1 MKRYIYYSI
10 IVGLLPILSCT
21 DGLDLYPN
29 DKIIVDNYWNTAED
43 ALRAVN
49 ATYSNTFPQN
59 DTYGCDLLFFD
70 AASDNSYPQH
80 SNQFGNFQQISLNA
94 FESNHAAL
102 QELWNRRYV
111 TIRRCADFLVNI
123 GRVDMDSDLKRRYT
137 GEVLFQRA
145 YAYYYLIAQFGD
157 VPWVDH
163 PLTIQEASSIRR
175 TDKYVIAKK
184 IISDLDYA
192 AAHLPSTYTDEK
204 DDGRATRWAAFA
216 LKSRICMF
224 MAGDYRKPFD
234 DQKWYWEQARN
245 ATDSIITKSGK
256 SLYTPNNQL
265 TGESYRK
272 LFYDDNA
279 SVGSGE
285 IIYDSQFTSAERAL
299 YGFTVKVACI
309 SDGGWNSWVPTQSMV
324 DAYEVKVS
332 NSEAYPIDDPR
343 SNYDPENPYV
353 NRDPRLAAS
362 IYYTGPGGTTLAGS
376 EYNSQPGSTSGDKM
390 DQHNGSPTGYG
401 WKKYVDPSLL
411 GVWDTGHDFPL
422 IRLAEVYLDAAEAR
436 NELAASPSS
445 DSKIRNYSG
454 MTRWRVGMP
463 DFPSNL
469 TKDEMRERI
478 RNERRV
484 EMAFEGTRFFDI
496 RRWRIAEDVLNA
508 EDGWIVGMKLDE
520 PGGYQVVESGK
531 WAGHVKVRQRT
542 TFTED
547 QYVWPLPSRETEL
560 NPNLNEE
567 PLTEIGET
575 DYTYE

>member
-1 MKRYIYYSI
+1 MKRYIYYFMI
-10 IVGLLPILSCT
+10 IGLLPVFSCT

-29 DKIIVDNYWNTAED
+29 DKVTVDNYWNTAED

-49 ATYSNTFPQN
+49 ATYSNTFPQS
-59 DTYGCDLLFFD
+59 DTYGCDLLFLD
-70 AASDNSYPQH
+70 AASDNTYPQH
-80 SNQFGNFQQISLNA
+80 SNQFGNFQQIALNA
-94 FESNHAAL
+94 FEANHAAL

-123 GRVDMDSDLKRRYT
+123 GNVNMDPILKNRYT
-137 GEVLFQRA
+137 AEVLFQRA

-175 TDKYVIAKK
+175 TDKYAIAKQ

-192 AAHLPSTYTDEK
+192 AANLPSSYTNEE
-204 DDGRATRWAAFA
+204 DDGRVTRWAAFA

-224 MAGDYRKPFD
+224 MAGDYRKSSP
-234 DQKWYWEQARN
+234 DQKWYWEQARD
-245 ATDSIITKSGK
+245 ATDSVITKSGK

-272 LFYDDNA
+272 LFYDDAA

-299 YGFTVKVACI
+299 YGFTVKIACI

-343 SNYDPENPYV
+343 SNYNPDDPYV

-362 IYYTGPGGTTLAGS
+362 IYYTGTGGTTLAGS

-401 WKKYVDPSLL
+401 WKKYVDPSLI

-436 NELAASPSS
+436 NELANSPSE
-445 DSKIRNYSG
+445 DAKIRNYSG
-454 MTRWRVGMP
+454 MTRWRGGMP
-463 DFPSNL
+463 DFPNNL
-469 TKDEMRERI
+469 TQDEMRERI

-484 EMAFEGTRFFDI
+484 ELAFEGARFFDI
-496 RRWRIAEDVLNA
+496 RRWGIAKNVLNA
-508 EDGWIVGMKLDE
+508 EDGWIIGMKLDNA
-520 PGGYQVVESGK
+520 GGYQVVESGK
-531 WAGHVKVRQRT
+531 WKGHVKVRQRT
-542 TFTED
+542 LFTSD
-547 QYVWPLPSRETEL
+547 QYVWPIPSREIEL
-560 NPNLNEE
+560 NPNLEAE
-567 PLTEIGET
+567 PLMEIE
-575 DYTYE
+575 

>member
-1 MKRYIYYSI
+1 MKRYIYYFMI
-10 IVGLLPILSCT
+10 IGLLPVFSCT

-29 DKIIVDNYWNTAED
+29 DKVTVDNYWNTAED
-43 ALRAVN
+43 PLRAVN
-49 ATYSNTFPQN
+49 ATYSNTFPQS
-59 DTYGCDLLFFD
+59 DTYGCDLLFLD
-70 AASDNSYPQH
+70 AASDNTYPQH
-80 SNQFGNFQQISLNA
+80 SNQFGNFQQIALNA
-94 FESNHAAL
+94 FEANHAAL

-123 GRVDMDSDLKRRYT
+123 GNVNMDPILKNRYT
-137 GEVLFQRA
+137 AEVLFQRA

-175 TDKYVIAKK
+175 TDKYAIAKQ

-192 AAHLPSTYTDEK
+192 AANLPSSYTNEE
-204 DDGRATRWAAFA
+204 DDGRVTRWAAFA

-224 MAGDYRKPFD
+224 MAGDYRKSSP
-234 DQKWYWEQARN
+234 DQKWYWEQARD
-245 ATDSIITKSGK
+245 ATDSVITKSGK

-272 LFYDDNA
+272 LFYDDAA

-299 YGFTVKVACI
+299 YGFTVKIACI

-343 SNYDPENPYV
+343 SNYNPDDPYV

-362 IYYTGPGGTTLAGS
+362 IYYTGTGGTTLAGS

-401 WKKYVDPSLL
+401 WKKYVDPSLI

-436 NELAASPSS
+436 NELANSPSE
-445 DSKIRNYSG
+445 DAKIRNYSG

-463 DFPSNL
+463 DFPNNL

-484 EMAFEGTRFFDI
+484 ELAFEGARFFDI
-496 RRWRIAEDVLNA
+496 RRWGIAKNVLNA
-508 EDGWIVGMKLDE
+508 EDGWIIGMKLDNA
-520 PGGYQVVESGK
+520 GGYQVVESGK
-531 WAGHVKVRQRT
+531 WKGHVKVRQRT
-542 TFTED
+542 LFTSD
-547 QYVWPLPSRETEL
+547 QYVWPIPSREIEL
-560 NPNLNEE
+560 NPNLEAE
-567 PLTEIGET
+567 PLMEIE
-575 DYTYE
+575 

>member
-1 MKRYIYYSI
+1 MKRYICYSLI
-10 IVGLLPILSCT
+10 IGLLPILSCT

-29 DKIIVDNYWNTAED
+29 DKITVENYWNTVDD

-49 ATYSNTFPQN
+49 ATYSNTFPQD
-59 DTYGCDLLFFD
+59 DTYGCDLLFLD

-80 SNQFGNFQQISLNA
+80 TNQFGNFQQITLNA

-102 QELWNRRYV
+102 QELWNRRFE

-123 GRVDMDSDLKRRYT
+123 GRVEMEHSLKQRYT
-137 GEVLFQRA
+137 AEVLFQRA

-184 IISDLDYA
+184 IISDLEYA
-192 AAHLPSTYTDEK
+192 AAHLPSAYTDEE

-234 DQKWYWEQARN
+234 DQTWYWEQARN

-256 SLYTPNNQL
+256 ALYTPNNQL

-285 IIYDSQFTSAERAL
+285 VIYDSQFTSAERAL
-299 YGFTVKVACI
+299 YGFTVKIACI

-324 DAYEVKVS
+324 DAYELKVS

-362 IYYTGPGGTTLAGS
+362 IYYPGGKTLAGND
-376 EYNSQPGSTSGDKM
+376 YNSQPGSTGGDKM

-401 WKKYVDPSLL
+401 WKKYVDPSLM

-445 DSKIRNYSG
+445 DSKIRNYAG

-484 EMAFEGTRFFDI
+484 ELAFEGARFFDI
-496 RRWRIAEDVLNA
+496 RRWGIAEDVLNA
-508 EDGWIVGMKLDE
+508 DDGWIVGMKLDNV
-520 PGGYQVVESGK
+520 GGYQVMESGK
-531 WAGHVKVRQRT
+531 WAGHVKVRQRSP
-542 TFTED
+542 FTAD
-547 QYVWPLPSRETEL
+547 QYVWPLPNRETEL
-560 NPNLNEE
+560 NPNLNKEI
-567 PLTEIGET
+567 LTEIAEAE
-575 DYTYE
+575 YTYE

>member
-1 MKRYIYYSI
+1 MKRYIYYFMI
-10 IVGLLPILSCT
+10 IGLLPVFSCT

-29 DKIIVDNYWNTAED
+29 DKVTVDNYWNTAED

-49 ATYSNTFPQN
+49 ATYSNTFPQS
-59 DTYGCDLLFFD
+59 DTYGCDLLFLD
-70 AASDNSYPQH
+70 AASDNTYPQH
-80 SNQFGNFQQISLNA
+80 SNQFGNFQQIALNA
-94 FESNHAAL
+94 FEANHAAL

-123 GRVDMDSDLKRRYT
+123 GNVNMDPILKNRYT
-137 GEVLFQRA
+137 AEVLFQRA

-175 TDKYVIAKK
+175 TDKYAIAKQ

-192 AAHLPSTYTDEK
+192 AANLPSSYTNEE
-204 DDGRATRWAAFA
+204 DDGRVTRWAAFA

-224 MAGDYRKPFD
+224 MAGDYRKSSP
-234 DQKWYWEQARN
+234 DQKWYWEQARD
-245 ATDSIITKSGK
+245 ATDSVITKSGK

-272 LFYDDNA
+272 LFYDDAA

-299 YGFTVKVACI
+299 YGFTVKIACI

-343 SNYDPENPYV
+343 SNYNPDDPYV

-362 IYYTGPGGTTLAGS
+362 IYYTGTGGTTLAGS

-401 WKKYVDPSLL
+401 WKKYVDPSLI

-436 NELAASPSS
+436 NELAKSPSE
-445 DSKIRNYSG
+445 DAKIRNYSG
-454 MTRWRVGMP
+454 MTRWRVGMT
-463 DFPSNL
+463 DFPNNL

-484 EMAFEGTRFFDI
+484 ELAFEGARFFDI
-496 RRWRIAEDVLNA
+496 RRWGIAKNVLNA
-508 EDGWIVGMKLDE
+508 EDGWIIGMKLDNA
-520 PGGYQVVESGK
+520 GGYQVVESGK
-531 WAGHVKVRQRT
+531 WKGHVKVRQRT
-542 TFTED
+542 LFTSE
-547 QYVWPLPSRETEL
+547 QYVWPIPSREIEL
-560 NPNLNEE
+560 NPNLEAE
-567 PLTEIGET
+567 PLMEIE
-575 DYTYE
+575 

>member
-1 MKRYIYYSI
+1 MKRYIYYFMI
-10 IVGLLPILSCT
+10 IGLLPVFSCT

-29 DKIIVDNYWNTAED
+29 DKVTVDNYWNTAED

-49 ATYSNTFPQN
+49 ATYSNTFPQS
-59 DTYGCDLLFFD
+59 DTYGCDLLFLD
-70 AASDNSYPQH
+70 AASDNTYPQH
-80 SNQFGNFQQISLNA
+80 SNQFGNFQQIALNA
-94 FESNHAAL
+94 FEANHAAL

-123 GRVDMDSDLKRRYT
+123 GNVNMDPILKNRYT
-137 GEVLFQRA
+137 AEVLFQRA

-175 TDKYVIAKK
+175 TDKYAIAKQ

-192 AAHLPSTYTDEK
+192 AANLPSSYTNEE
-204 DDGRATRWAAFA
+204 DDGRVTRWAAFA

-224 MAGDYRKPFD
+224 MAGDYRKSSP
-234 DQKWYWEQARN
+234 DQKWYWEQARD
-245 ATDSIITKSGK
+245 ATDSVITKSGK

-272 LFYDDNA
+272 LFYDDAA

-299 YGFTVKVACI
+299 YGFTVKIACI

-343 SNYDPENPYV
+343 SNYNPDDPYV

-362 IYYTGPGGTTLAGS
+362 IYYTGTGGTTLAGS

-401 WKKYVDPSLL
+401 WKKYVDPGLI

-436 NELAASPSS
+436 NELANSPSE
-445 DSKIRNYSG
+445 DAKIRNYSG

-463 DFPSNL
+463 DFSNNL

-484 EMAFEGTRFFDI
+484 ELAFEGARFFDI
-496 RRWRIAEDVLNA
+496 RRWGIAENVLNA
-508 EDGWIVGMKLDE
+508 EDGWIIGMKLDNA
-520 PGGYQVVESGK
+520 GGYQVVESGK
-531 WAGHVKVRQRT
+531 WKGHVKVRQRT
-542 TFTED
+542 LFTSD
-547 QYVWPLPSRETEL
+547 QYVWPIPSREIEL
-560 NPNLNEE
+560 NPNLEAE
-567 PLTEIGET
+567 PLMEIE
-575 DYTYE
+575 

>member
-1 MKRYIYYSI
+1 M
-10 IVGLLPILSCT
+10 
-21 DGLDLYPN
+21 
-29 DKIIVDNYWNTAED
+29 
-43 ALRAVN
+43 
-49 ATYSNTFPQN
+49 
-59 DTYGCDLLFFD
+59 
-70 AASDNSYPQH
+70 
-80 SNQFGNFQQISLNA
+80 
-94 FESNHAAL
+94 
-102 QELWNRRYV
+102 
-111 TIRRCADFLVNI
+111 
-123 GRVDMDSDLKRRYT
+123 
-137 GEVLFQRA
+137 
-145 YAYYYLIAQFGD
+145 
-157 VPWVDH
+157 
-163 PLTIQEASSIRR
+163 
-175 TDKYVIAKK
+175 IAKK
-184 IISDLDYA
+184 IISDLEYA
-192 AAHLPSTYTDEK
+192 AAHLPSAYTDEE

-234 DQKWYWEQARN
+234 DQTWYWEQARN

-256 SLYTPNNQL
+256 ALYTPNNQL

-285 IIYDSQFTSAERAL
+285 VIYDSQFTSAERAL
-299 YGFTVKVACI
+299 YGFTVKIACI

-324 DAYEVKVS
+324 DAYELKVS

-362 IYYTGPGGTTLAGS
+362 IYYPGGKTLAGND
-376 EYNSQPGSTSGDKM
+376 YNSQPGSTGGDKM

-401 WKKYVDPSLL
+401 WKKYVDPSLM

-445 DSKIRNYSG
+445 DSKIRNYAG

-484 EMAFEGTRFFDI
+484 ELAFEGARFFDI
-496 RRWRIAEDVLNA
+496 RRWGIAEDVLNA
-508 EDGWIVGMKLDE
+508 DDGWIVGMKLDNV
-520 PGGYQVVESGK
+520 GGYQVMESGK
-531 WAGHVKVRQRT
+531 WAGHVKVRQRSP
-542 TFTED
+542 FTAD

-560 NPNLNEE
+560 NPNLNKEI
-567 PLTEIGET
+567 LTEIAEAE
-575 DYTYE
+575 YTYE

>member
-1 MKRYIYYSI
+1 MKRYICYSLI
-10 IVGLLPILSCT
+10 IGLLPILSCT

-29 DKIIVDNYWNTAED
+29 DKITVENYWNTADD

-49 ATYSNTFPQN
+49 ATYSNTFPQD
-59 DTYGCDLLFFD
+59 DTYGCDLLFLD

-80 SNQFGNFQQISLNA
+80 TNQFGNFQQITLNA

-102 QELWNRRYV
+102 QELWNRRFE

-123 GRVDMDSDLKRRYT
+123 GRVEMEHSLKQRYT
-137 GEVLFQRA
+137 AEVLFQRA

-184 IISDLDYA
+184 IISDLEYA
-192 AAHLPSTYTDEK
+192 AAHLPSAYTDEE

-234 DQKWYWEQARN
+234 DQTWYWEQARN

-256 SLYTPNNQL
+256 ALYTPNNQL

-285 IIYDSQFTSAERAL
+285 VIYDSQFTSAERAL
-299 YGFTVKVACI
+299 YGFTVKIACI

-362 IYYTGPGGTTLAGS
+362 IYYPGGKTLAGND
-376 EYNSQPGSTSGDKM
+376 YNSQPGSTGGDKM

-401 WKKYVDPSLL
+401 WKKYVDPSLM

-445 DSKIRNYSG
+445 DSKIRNYAG

-484 EMAFEGTRFFDI
+484 ELAFEGARFFDI
-496 RRWRIAEDVLNA
+496 RRWGIAEDVLNA
-508 EDGWIVGMKLDE
+508 DDGWIVGMKLDNV
-520 PGGYQVVESGK
+520 GGYQVMESGK
-531 WAGHVKVRQRT
+531 WVGHVKVRQRSP
-542 TFTED
+542 FTAD

-560 NPNLNEE
+560 NPNLNKEI
-567 PLTEIGET
+567 LTEIAEAE
-575 DYTYE
+575 YTYE

>member
-1 MKRYIYYSI
+1 MKRYICYSLI
-10 IVGLLPILSCT
+10 IGLLPILSCT

-29 DKIIVDNYWNTAED
+29 DKITIENYWNTADD

-49 ATYSNTFPQN
+49 ATYSNTFPQDDN
-59 DTYGCDLLFFD
+59 YSCDMLFLD
-70 AASDNSYPQH
+70 ATSDNSNPQH
-80 SNQFGNFQQISLNA
+80 TNQCGKFQQITLNA

-102 QELWNRRYV
+102 QELWNRRFE

-123 GRVDMDSDLKRRYT
+123 GRVEMEHSLKQRYT
-137 GEVLFQRA
+137 AEVLFQRA

-184 IISDLDYA
+184 IISDLEYA
-192 AAHLPSTYTDEK
+192 AAHLPSAYTDEE

-234 DQKWYWEQARN
+234 DQTWYWEQARN

-256 SLYTPNNQL
+256 ALYTPNNQL

-285 IIYDSQFTSAERAL
+285 VIYDSQFTSAERAL
-299 YGFTVKVACI
+299 YGFTVKIACI
-309 SDGGWNSWVPTQSMV
+309 SDGCWNSWVPTQSMV

-362 IYYTGPGGTTLAGS
+362 IYYPGGKTLAGND
-376 EYNSQPGSTSGDKM
+376 YNSQPGSTGGDKM

-401 WKKYVDPSLL
+401 WKKYVDPSLM

-422 IRLAEVYLDAAEAR
+422 IRLAEVYLDAAEAH

-445 DSKIRNYSG
+445 DSKIRNYAG

-484 EMAFEGTRFFDI
+484 ELAFEGARFFDI
-496 RRWRIAEDVLNA
+496 RRWGITEDVLNA
-508 EDGWIVGMKLDE
+508 NDGWIVGMKLDNV
-520 PGGYQVVESGK
+520 GGYQVMESGK
-531 WAGHVKVRQRT
+531 WAGHVKVRQRSP
-542 TFTED
+542 FTAD

-560 NPNLNEE
+560 NPNLNK
-567 PLTEIGET
+567 EILNEIAEAE
-575 DYTYE
+575 YTYE

>member
-1 MKRYIYYSI
+1 MKRYIYYFMI
-10 IVGLLPILSCT
+10 IGLLPVFSCT

-29 DKIIVDNYWNTAED
+29 DKVTVDNYWNTAED

-49 ATYSNTFPQN
+49 ATYSNTFPQS
-59 DTYGCDLLFFD
+59 DTYGCDLLFLD
-70 AASDNSYPQH
+70 AASDNTYPQH
-80 SNQFGNFQQISLNA
+80 SNQFGNFQQIALNA
-94 FESNHAAL
+94 FEANHAAL

-123 GRVDMDSDLKRRYT
+123 GNVNMDPILKNRYT
-137 GEVLFQRA
+137 AEVLFQRA

-175 TDKYVIAKK
+175 TDKYAIAKQ

-192 AAHLPSTYTDEK
+192 AANLPSSYTNEE
-204 DDGRATRWAAFA
+204 DDGRVTRWAAFA
-216 LKSRICMF
+216 LKRRICMF
-224 MAGDYRKPFD
+224 MAGDYRKSSP
-234 DQKWYWEQARN
+234 DQKWYWEQARD
-245 ATDSIITKSGK
+245 ATDSVITKSGK

-265 TGESYRK
+265 IGESYRK
-272 LFYDDNA
+272 LFYDDAA

-299 YGFTVKVACI
+299 YGFTVKIACI
-309 SDGGWNSWVPTQSMV
+309 SDGGWNTWVPTQSMV

-343 SNYDPENPYV
+343 SNYNPDDPYV

-362 IYYTGPGGTTLAGS
+362 IYYTGTGGTTLAGS

-401 WKKYVDPSLL
+401 WKKYVDPGLI

-436 NELAASPSS
+436 NELANSPSE
-445 DSKIRNYSG
+445 DAKIRYYSG

-463 DFPSNL
+463 DFPNNL

-484 EMAFEGTRFFDI
+484 ELAFEGARFFDI
-496 RRWRIAEDVLNA
+496 RRWGIAENVLNA
-508 EDGWIVGMKLDE
+508 EDGWIIGMKLDNA
-520 PGGYQVVESGK
+520 GGYQVVESGK
-531 WAGHVKVRQRT
+531 WKGHVKVRQRT
-542 TFTED
+542 LFTSD
-547 QYVWPLPSRETEL
+547 QYVWPIPSREIEL
-560 NPNLNEE
+560 NPNLEAE
-567 PLTEIGET
+567 PLMEIE
-575 DYTYE
+575 

>member
-1 MKRYIYYSI
+1 MKRYICYSLI
-10 IVGLLPILSCT
+10 IGLLPILSCT

-29 DKIIVDNYWNTAED
+29 DKITIENYWNTADD

-49 ATYSNTFPQN
+49 ATYSNTFPQD
-59 DTYGCDLLFFD
+59 DTYGCDLLFLD

-80 SNQFGNFQQISLNA
+80 TNQFGNFQQITLNA

-102 QELWNRRYV
+102 QELWNRRFE

-123 GRVDMDSDLKRRYT
+123 GRVEMEHSLKQRYT
-137 GEVLFQRA
+137 AEVLFQRA

-184 IISDLDYA
+184 IISDLEYA
-192 AAHLPSTYTDEK
+192 AAHLPSAYTDEE

-234 DQKWYWEQARN
+234 DQTWYWEQARN

-256 SLYTPNNQL
+256 ALYTPNNQL

-285 IIYDSQFTSAERAL
+285 VIYDSQFTSAERAL
-299 YGFTVKVACI
+299 YGFTVKIACI

-324 DAYEVKVS
+324 DVYEVKVS

-362 IYYTGPGGTTLAGS
+362 IYYPGGKTLAGND
-376 EYNSQPGSTSGDKM
+376 YNSQPGSTGGDKM

-401 WKKYVDPSLL
+401 WKKYVDPSLM

-445 DSKIRNYSG
+445 DSKIRNYAG

-484 EMAFEGTRFFDI
+484 ELAFEGARFFDI
-496 RRWRIAEDVLNA
+496 RRWGIAEDVLNA
-508 EDGWIVGMKLDE
+508 NDGWIVGMKLDNV
-520 PGGYQVVESGK
+520 GGYQVMESGK
-531 WAGHVKVRQRT
+531 WAGHVKVRQRSP
-542 TFTED
+542 FTAD

-560 NPNLNEE
+560 NPNLNKEI
-567 PLTEIGET
+567 LTEIAEAE
-575 DYTYE
+575 YTYE

>member
-1 MKRYIYYSI
+1 MKRYIYYFMI
-10 IVGLLPILSCT
+10 IGLLPVFSCT

-29 DKIIVDNYWNTAED
+29 DKVTVDNYWNTAED

-49 ATYSNTFPQN
+49 ATYSNTFPQS
-59 DTYGCDLLFFD
+59 DTYGCDLLFLD
-70 AASDNSYPQH
+70 AASDNTYPQH
-80 SNQFGNFQQISLNA
+80 SNQFGNFQQIALNA
-94 FESNHAAL
+94 FEANHAAL

-123 GRVDMDSDLKRRYT
+123 GNVNMDPILKNRYT
-137 GEVLFQRA
+137 AEVLFQRA

-175 TDKYVIAKK
+175 TDKYAIAKQ

-192 AAHLPSTYTDEK
+192 AANLPSSYTNEE
-204 DDGRATRWAAFA
+204 DDGRVTRWAAFA

-224 MAGDYRKPFD
+224 MAGDYRKSSP
-234 DQKWYWEQARN
+234 DQKWYWEQARD
-245 ATDSIITKSGK
+245 ATDSVITKSGK

-272 LFYDDNA
+272 LFYDDAA

-299 YGFTVKVACI
+299 YGFTVKIACI

-343 SNYDPENPYV
+343 SNYNPDDPYV

-362 IYYTGPGGTTLAGS
+362 IYYTGTGGTTLAGS

-401 WKKYVDPSLL
+401 WKKYVDPSLI

-436 NELAASPSS
+436 NELANSPSE
-445 DSKIRNYSG
+445 DAKIRNYSG

-463 DFPSNL
+463 DNL

-484 EMAFEGTRFFDI
+484 ELAFEGARFFDI
-496 RRWRIAEDVLNA
+496 RRWGIAENVLNA
-508 EDGWIVGMKLDE
+508 EDGWIIGMKLDNA
-520 PGGYQVVESGK
+520 GGYQVVESGK
-531 WAGHVKVRQRT
+531 WKGHVKVRQRT
-542 TFTED
+542 LFTSD
-547 QYVWPLPSRETEL
+547 QYVWPIPSREIEL
-560 NPNLNEE
+560 NPNLEAE
-567 PLTEIGET
+567 PLMEIE
-575 DYTYE
+575 

>member
-1 MKRYIYYSI
+1 MD
-10 IVGLLPILSCT
+10 PILK
-21 DGLDLYPN
+21 N
-29 DKIIVDNYWNTAED
+29 
-43 ALRAVN
+43 
-49 ATYSNTFPQN
+49 
-59 DTYGCDLLFFD
+59 
-70 AASDNSYPQH
+70 
-80 SNQFGNFQQISLNA
+80 
-94 FESNHAAL
+94 
-102 QELWNRRYV
+102 
-111 TIRRCADFLVNI
+111 
-123 GRVDMDSDLKRRYT
+123 RYT
-137 GEVLFQRA
+137 AEVLFQRA

-175 TDKYVIAKK
+175 TDKYAIAKQ

-192 AAHLPSTYTDEK
+192 AANLPSSYTNEE
-204 DDGRATRWAAFA
+204 DDGRVTRWAAFA

-224 MAGDYRKPFD
+224 MAGDYRKSSP
-234 DQKWYWEQARN
+234 DQKWYWEQARD
-245 ATDSIITKSGK
+245 ATDSVITKSGK

-272 LFYDDNA
+272 LFYDDAA

-299 YGFTVKVACI
+299 YGFTVKIACI

-343 SNYDPENPYV
+343 SNYNPDDPYV

-362 IYYTGPGGTTLAGS
+362 IYYTGTGGTTLAGS

-401 WKKYVDPSLL
+401 WKKYVDPSLI

-436 NELAASPSS
+436 NELANSPSE
-445 DSKIRNYSG
+445 DAKIRNYSG

-463 DFPSNL
+463 DFPNNL
-469 TKDEMRERI
+469 TKMR
-478 RNERRV
+478 
-484 EMAFEGTRFFDI
+484 
-496 RRWRIAEDVLNA
+496 
-508 EDGWIVGMKLDE
+508 
-520 PGGYQVVESGK
+520 
-531 WAGHVKVRQRT
+531 
-542 TFTED
+542 
-547 QYVWPLPSRETEL
+547 
-560 NPNLNEE
+560 
-567 PLTEIGET
+567 
-575 DYTYE
+575 

>member
-1 MKRYIYYSI
+1 MKRYICYSLI
-10 IVGLLPILSCT
+10 IGLLPILSCT

-29 DKIIVDNYWNTAED
+29 DKITVENYWNTADD

-49 ATYSNTFPQN
+49 ATYSNTFPQD
-59 DTYGCDLLFFD
+59 DTYGCDLLFLD

-80 SNQFGNFQQISLNA
+80 TNQFGNFQQITLNA

-102 QELWNRRYV
+102 QELWNRRFE
-111 TIRRCADFLVNI
+111 TIRRCADFLMNI
-123 GRVDMDSDLKRRYT
+123 GRVEMEHSLKQRYT
-137 GEVLFQRA
+137 AEVLFQRA

-163 PLTIQEASSIRR
+163 PLTIQEASVIKR

-184 IISDLDYA
+184 IISDLEYA
-192 AAHLPSTYTDEK
+192 AAHLPSAYTDEE

-234 DQKWYWEQARN
+234 DQIWYWEQARN

-256 SLYTPNNQL
+256 ALYTPNNQL

-285 IIYDSQFTSAERAL
+285 VIYDSQFTSAERAL

-362 IYYTGPGGTTLAGS
+362 IYYTGGKTLAGND
-376 EYNSQPGSTSGDKM
+376 YNSQPGSTGGDKM

-401 WKKYVDPSLL
+401 WKKYVDPSLM

-436 NELAASPSS
+436 NELAASPAN
-445 DSKIRNYSG
+445 DSKIRNYAG

-463 DFPSNL
+463 DFPNNL

-484 EMAFEGTRFFDI
+484 ELAFEGARFFDI
-496 RRWRIAEDVLNA
+496 RRWGIAEDVLNA
-508 EDGWIVGMKLDE
+508 EDGWIVGMKLDNV
-520 PGGYQVVESGK
+520 GGYQVMESGK
-531 WAGHVKVRQRT
+531 WAGHVKVRQRSP
-542 TFTED
+542 FTSD

-560 NPNLNEE
+560 NPNLNKEI
-567 PLTEIGET
+567 LTEIEEAE
-575 DYTYE
+575 YTYE

>member
-1 MKRYIYYSI
+1 MKRYIYYFMI
-10 IVGLLPILSCT
+10 IGLLPVFSCT

-29 DKIIVDNYWNTAED
+29 DKVTVDNYWNTAED

-49 ATYSNTFPQN
+49 ATYSNTFPQS
-59 DTYGCDLLFFD
+59 DTYGCDLLFLD
-70 AASDNSYPQH
+70 AASDNTYPQH
-80 SNQFGNFQQISLNA
+80 SNQFGNFQQIALNA
-94 FESNHAAL
+94 FEANHAAL

-123 GRVDMDSDLKRRYT
+123 GNVNMDPILKNRYT
-137 GEVLFQRA
+137 AEVLFQRA

-175 TDKYVIAKK
+175 TDKYAIAKQ

-192 AAHLPSTYTDEK
+192 AANLPSSYTNEE
-204 DDGRATRWAAFA
+204 DDGRVTRWAAFA

-224 MAGDYRKPFD
+224 MAGDYRKSSP
-234 DQKWYWEQARN
+234 DQKWYWEQARD
-245 ATDSIITKSGK
+245 ATDSVITKSGK

-272 LFYDDNA
+272 LFYDDAA

-299 YGFTVKVACI
+299 YGFTVKIACI

-343 SNYDPENPYV
+343 SNYNPDDPYV

-362 IYYTGPGGTTLAGS
+362 IYYTGTGGTTLAGS

-401 WKKYVDPSLL
+401 WKKYVDPSLI

-436 NELAASPSS
+436 NELANSPSE
-445 DSKIRNYSG
+445 DAKIRNYSV

-463 DFPSNL
+463 DFPNNL

-484 EMAFEGTRFFDI
+484 ELAFEGARFFDI
-496 RRWRIAEDVLNA
+496 RRWGIAKNVLNA
-508 EDGWIVGMKLDE
+508 EDGWIIGMKLDNA
-520 PGGYQVVESGK
+520 GGYQVVESGK
-531 WAGHVKVRQRT
+531 WKGHVKVRQRT
-542 TFTED
+542 LFTSD
-547 QYVWPLPSRETEL
+547 QYVWPIPSREIEL
-560 NPNLNEE
+560 NPNLEAE
-567 PLTEIGET
+567 PLMEIE
-575 DYTYE
+575 

>member
-1 MKRYIYYSI
+1 MKRYIYYFMI
-10 IVGLLPILSCT
+10 IGLLPVFSCT

-29 DKIIVDNYWNTAED
+29 DKVTVDNYWNTAED

-49 ATYSNTFPQN
+49 ATYSNIFPQS
-59 DTYGCDLLFFD
+59 DTYGCDLLFLD
-70 AASDNSYPQH
+70 AASDNTYPQH
-80 SNQFGNFQQISLNA
+80 SNQFGNFQQIALNA
-94 FESNHAAL
+94 FEANHAVL

-123 GRVDMDSDLKRRYT
+123 GNVNMDPILKNRYT
-137 GEVLFQRA
+137 AEVLFQRA

-175 TDKYVIAKK
+175 TDKYAIAKQ

-192 AAHLPSTYTDEK
+192 AANLPSSYTNEE
-204 DDGRATRWAAFA
+204 DDGRVTRWAAFA

-224 MAGDYRKPFD
+224 MAGDYRKSSP
-234 DQKWYWEQARN
+234 DQKWYWEQARD
-245 ATDSIITKSGK
+245 ATDSVITKSGK

-272 LFYDDNA
+272 LFYDDAA

-299 YGFTVKVACI
+299 YGFTVKIACI

-343 SNYDPENPYV
+343 SNYNPDDPYV
-353 NRDPRLAAS
+353 NRDPRL
-362 IYYTGPGGTTLAGS
+362 I
-376 EYNSQPGSTSGDKM
+376 
-390 DQHNGSPTGYG
+390 
-401 WKKYVDPSLL
+401 

-436 NELAASPSS
+436 NELANSPSE
-445 DSKIRNYSG
+445 DAKIRNYSG

-463 DFPSNL
+463 DFPNNL

-484 EMAFEGTRFFDI
+484 ELAFEGARFFDI
-496 RRWRIAEDVLNA
+496 RRWGIAENVLNA
-508 EDGWIVGMKLDE
+508 EDGWIIGMKLDNA
-520 PGGYQVVESGK
+520 GGYQVVESGK
-531 WAGHVKVRQRT
+531 WKGHVKVRQRT
-542 TFTED
+542 LFTSD
-547 QYVWPLPSRETEL
+547 QYVWPIPSREIEL
-560 NPNLNEE
+560 NPNLEAE
-567 PLTEIGET
+567 PLMEIE
-575 DYTYE
+575 